1 MEMGI
6 TMKNNDVYIPE
17 SKIISGTKEALTNE
31 YFRQEIWTGYYSQMT
46 LMSIPIN
53 GEVGE
58 EVHEENDQILRIE
71 FGNGIAILYNNSG
84 EPDMYQVSVGDTVF
98 VPAGTRHN
106 IVNMGN
112 DSLKLSSVY
121 SPAHHPVGTKE

>member
-1 MEMGI
+1 MGI

-46 LMSIPIN
+46 LMSIPNN

-58 EVHEENDQILRIE
+58 EVQEENDQKLRIE
-71 FGNGIAILYNNSG
+71 FGNGIAILYNNAG